1 MSNSVQR
8 MAEAGEKIRKLGF
21 CMAVVFAGMLVA
33 FAALVVYVIWYA
45 VANVASVDSLGVVT
59 LLNGGCIVIPSGL
72 CLALVVGISLV
83 VLCGIS
89 RNISR
94 GVSPFTKA
102 HVRLIRVLAL
112 AFAVNAV
119 VSLVGAYG
127 SVNLTIGGLELYIV
141 PHSFVIEICQGA
153 TFDTGSF
160 IGAVVCLFISAIWSY
175 ASLLQ
180 GDMSYLII
188 ELETQLLKTGKTS
201 ADLIRAT
208 GHTPANISKLRNGK
222 IKAIRLKTLL
232 DICDELDCQ
241 PGDIIQRVSEKE
253 LEELIVERAK
263 NVVRQ
268 MRDGGGNE
276 ASLPTSVFAVDL
288 SDE

>member
-8 MAEAGEKIRKLGF
+8 MVKAGENIRKLGF
-21 CMAVVFAGMLVA
+21 CMAAVFAGMLVA

-45 VANVASVDSLGVVT
+45 VANVASVDSFGVVT

-94 GVSPFTKA
+94 GVSPFTKT

-112 AFAVNAV
+112 AFAVNAAV
-119 VSLVGAYG
+119 SLVGSLVGAYG

-153 TFDTGSF
+153 TFDAGSF

-180 GDMSYLII
+180 EQS
-188 ELETQLLKTGKTS
+188 
-201 ADLIRAT
+201 
-208 GHTPANISKLRNGK
+208 
-222 IKAIRLKTLL
+222 
-232 DICDELDCQ
+232 DEL
-241 PGDIIQRVSEKE
+241 V
-253 LEELIVERAK
+253 
-263 NVVRQ
+263 
-268 MRDGGGNE
+268 
-276 ASLPTSVFAVDL
+276 
-288 SDE
+288 

>member
-1 MSNSVQR
+1 MHGGR
-8 MAEAGEKIRKLGF
+8 F
-21 CMAVVFAGMLVA
+21 CGNARR

-45 VANVASVDSLGVVT
+45 VANVVSVDSFGVVT
-59 LLNGGCIVIPSGL
+59 LLDGGSIVIPSGL

-89 RNISR
+89 HNISR

-112 AFAVNAV
+112 AFVVNAV

-153 TFDTGSF
+153 TFDAGSF

-180 GDMSYLII
+180 EQS
-188 ELETQLLKTGKTS
+188 
-201 ADLIRAT
+201 
-208 GHTPANISKLRNGK
+208 
-222 IKAIRLKTLL
+222 
-232 DICDELDCQ
+232 DEL
-241 PGDIIQRVSEKE
+241 V
-253 LEELIVERAK
+253 
-263 NVVRQ
+263 
-268 MRDGGGNE
+268 
-276 ASLPTSVFAVDL
+276 
-288 SDE
+288 

>member
-1 MSNSVQR
+1 MYVQQR
-8 MAEAGEKIRKLGF
+8 SAYGQGGRKYQEAWFLHGSRF
-21 CMAVVFAGMLVA
+21 CRMLVA

-45 VANVASVDSLGVVT
+45 VANVVSVDSFGVVT
-59 LLNGGCIVIPSGL
+59 LFDGGSIVIPSGL
-72 CLALVVGISLV
+72 CLALVVGVSLV

-89 RNISR
+89 HNISR

-112 AFAVNAV
+112 AFAVNAA

-153 TFDTGSF
+153 TFDAGSF

-180 GDMSYLII
+180 EQS
-188 ELETQLLKTGKTS
+188 
-201 ADLIRAT
+201 
-208 GHTPANISKLRNGK
+208 
-222 IKAIRLKTLL
+222 
-232 DICDELDCQ
+232 DEL
-241 PGDIIQRVSEKE
+241 V
-253 LEELIVERAK
+253 
-263 NVVRQ
+263 
-268 MRDGGGNE
+268 
-276 ASLPTSVFAVDL
+276 
-288 SDE
+288 

>member
-8 MAEAGEKIRKLGF
+8 MAKAGENIRKLGF
-21 CMAVVFAGMLVA
+21 CMAAVFAGMLVA

-45 VANVASVDSLGVVT
+45 VANVASVDSFGVVT
-59 LLNGGCIVIPSGL
+59 LLDGGCIVIPSGL

-94 GVSPFTKA
+94 GVSPFTKT

-112 AFAVNAV
+112 ALALAVNAA
-119 VSLVGAYG
+119 VSFVGAYG
-127 SVNLTIGGLELYIV
+127 SVNLTIGGLELYVV
-141 PHSFVIEICQGA
+141 PHSFVIEICQGV

-180 GDMSYLII
+180 EQS
-188 ELETQLLKTGKTS
+188 
-201 ADLIRAT
+201 
-208 GHTPANISKLRNGK
+208 
-222 IKAIRLKTLL
+222 
-232 DICDELDCQ
+232 DEL
-241 PGDIIQRVSEKE
+241 V
-253 LEELIVERAK
+253 
-263 NVVRQ
+263 
-268 MRDGGGNE
+268 
-276 ASLPTSVFAVDL
+276 
-288 SDE
+288 

>member
-8 MAEAGEKIRKLGF
+8 MAKAGEKIRKLGF
-21 CMAVVFAGMLVA
+21 CMATVFAGMLVA

-45 VANVASVDSLGVVT
+45 VANVVSVDSFGV
-59 LLNGGCIVIPSGL
+59 VIPSGL

-94 GVSPFTKA
+94 GVSPFTKT

-112 AFAVNAV
+112 AFAVNAA

-153 TFDTGSF
+153 TFDAGSF

-180 GDMSYLII
+180 EQS
-188 ELETQLLKTGKTS
+188 
-201 ADLIRAT
+201 
-208 GHTPANISKLRNGK
+208 
-222 IKAIRLKTLL
+222 
-232 DICDELDCQ
+232 DEL
-241 PGDIIQRVSEKE
+241 V
-253 LEELIVERAK
+253 
-263 NVVRQ
+263 
-268 MRDGGGNE
+268 
-276 ASLPTSVFAVDL
+276 
-288 SDE
+288 

>member
-8 MAEAGEKIRKLGF
+8 MAKAGENIRKLGF
-21 CMAVVFAGMLVA
+21 CMAAVFAGMLVA

-45 VANVASVDSLGVVT
+45 VENVASVDSFGVVT

-83 VLCGIS
+83 VLCGVS

-94 GVSPFTKA
+94 TRA

-112 AFAVNAV
+112 AFAVNAA
-119 VSLVGAYG
+119 VSFVGAYG

-153 TFDTGSF
+153 TFDAGSF

-180 GDMSYLII
+180 EQS
-188 ELETQLLKTGKTS
+188 
-201 ADLIRAT
+201 
-208 GHTPANISKLRNGK
+208 
-222 IKAIRLKTLL
+222 
-232 DICDELDCQ
+232 DEL
-241 PGDIIQRVSEKE
+241 V
-253 LEELIVERAK
+253 
-263 NVVRQ
+263 
-268 MRDGGGNE
+268 
-276 ASLPTSVFAVDL
+276 
-288 SDE
+288 

>member
-8 MAEAGEKIRKLGF
+8 MAKARENVRKLGF
-21 CMAVVFAGMLVA
+21 CMTVVFAGMLVA

-45 VANVASVDSLGVVT
+45 IANVASVDSFGVVT
-59 LLNGGCIVIPSGL
+59 LLDGGRIVIPSGL
-72 CLALVVGISLV
+72 CMALVAGVSLV

-141 PHSFVIEICQGA
+141 PHSFVIEIAKALPLMRGRLSAQL
-153 TFDTGSF
+153 S
-160 IGAVVCLFISAIWSY
+160 VCLSRRSGVMPRCSKS
-175 ASLLQ
+175 SLTSLCRRKH
-180 GDMSYLII
+180 
-188 ELETQLLKTGKTS
+188 ELS
-201 ADLIRAT
+201 HHRA
-208 GHTPANISKLRNGK
+208 
-222 IKAIRLKTLL
+222 
-232 DICDELDCQ
+232 
-241 PGDIIQRVSEKE
+241 
-253 LEELIVERAK
+253 
-263 NVVRQ
+263 
-268 MRDGGGNE
+268 
-276 ASLPTSVFAVDL
+276 
-288 SDE
+288 

>member
-8 MAEAGEKIRKLGF
+8 MAKAGENIRKLGF
-21 CMAVVFAGMLVA
+21 CMTAVFAGMLVA
-33 FAALVVYVIWYA
+33 FAALVVYVIWCA
-45 VANVASVDSLGVVT
+45 VTNVASVDSFGVVT

-94 GVSPFTKA
+94 GVSPFTKT
-102 HVRLIRVLAL
+102 HVWLIRVLAL
-112 AFAVNAV
+112 AFAVNAA

-127 SVNLTIGGLELYIV
+127 SVNLTNGGLELYIV

-153 TFDTGSF
+153 TFDAGSF

-180 GDMSYLII
+180 EQS
-188 ELETQLLKTGKTS
+188 
-201 ADLIRAT
+201 
-208 GHTPANISKLRNGK
+208 
-222 IKAIRLKTLL
+222 
-232 DICDELDCQ
+232 DEL
-241 PGDIIQRVSEKE
+241 V
-253 LEELIVERAK
+253 
-263 NVVRQ
+263 
-268 MRDGGGNE
+268 
-276 ASLPTSVFAVDL
+276 
-288 SDE
+288 

>member
-8 MAEAGEKIRKLGF
+8 MAKAGENIRKLGF
-21 CMAVVFAGMLVA
+21 CMAAVFAGMLVA

-45 VANVASVDSLGVVT
+45 VANVASVDSFGVVT
-59 LLNGGCIVIPSGL
+59 
-72 CLALVVGISLV
+72 LV

-94 GVSPFTKA
+94 GVSPFTKT

-112 AFAVNAV
+112 AFAVNAA

-153 TFDTGSF
+153 TFDAGSF

-180 GDMSYLII
+180 EQS
-188 ELETQLLKTGKTS
+188 
-201 ADLIRAT
+201 
-208 GHTPANISKLRNGK
+208 
-222 IKAIRLKTLL
+222 
-232 DICDELDCQ
+232 DEL
-241 PGDIIQRVSEKE
+241 V
-253 LEELIVERAK
+253 
-263 NVVRQ
+263 
-268 MRDGGGNE
+268 
-276 ASLPTSVFAVDL
+276 
-288 SDE
+288 

>member
-8 MAEAGEKIRKLGF
+8 MAKAGENIRKLGF
-21 CMAVVFAGMLVA
+21 CMAAVFAGMLVA

-45 VANVASVDSLGVVT
+45 VTNVASVESFGVVT
-59 LLNGGCIVIPSGL
+59 FLNGGCVVIPSGL

-94 GVSPFTKA
+94 GVSPFTKT

-112 AFAVNAV
+112 AFAVNAA

-127 SVNLTIGGLELYIV
+127 SVNLTIGELELYIV
-141 PHSFVIEICQGA
+141 PHSFVIEICQGV
-153 TFDTGSF
+153 TFDAGSF

-180 GDMSYLII
+180 EQS
-188 ELETQLLKTGKTS
+188 
-201 ADLIRAT
+201 
-208 GHTPANISKLRNGK
+208 
-222 IKAIRLKTLL
+222 
-232 DICDELDCQ
+232 DEL
-241 PGDIIQRVSEKE
+241 V
-253 LEELIVERAK
+253 
-263 NVVRQ
+263 
-268 MRDGGGNE
+268 
-276 ASLPTSVFAVDL
+276 
-288 SDE
+288 

>member
-8 MAEAGEKIRKLGF
+8 MAKAGENIRKLGF
-21 CMAVVFAGMLVA
+21 CMAAVFAGMLVA

-45 VANVASVDSLGVVT
+45 VANVASVDSFGVVT
-59 LLNGGCIVIPSGL
+59 LLDGGCIVIPSGL

-94 GVSPFTKA
+94 GVSPFTKT
-102 HVRLIRVLAL
+102 HVRLIRVLA
-112 AFAVNAV
+112 A

-127 SVNLTIGGLELYIV
+127 SVSLTIGGLELYIV

-153 TFDTGSF
+153 TFDAGSF

-180 GDMSYLII
+180 EQS
-188 ELETQLLKTGKTS
+188 
-201 ADLIRAT
+201 
-208 GHTPANISKLRNGK
+208 
-222 IKAIRLKTLL
+222 
-232 DICDELDCQ
+232 DEL
-241 PGDIIQRVSEKE
+241 V
-253 LEELIVERAK
+253 
-263 NVVRQ
+263 
-268 MRDGGGNE
+268 
-276 ASLPTSVFAVDL
+276 
-288 SDE
+288 

>member
-8 MAEAGEKIRKLGF
+8 MAKARESIRKLGF
-21 CMAVVFAGMLVA
+21 CMTVVFTGMLVA
-33 FAALVVYVIWYA
+33 FVALVVYVIWYA
-45 VANVASVDSLGVVT
+45 IANVASVDSFGVVT
-59 LLNGGCIVIPSGL
+59 LLDGGRVVIPSGL
-72 CLALVVGISLV
+72 CMALVAGISLV
-83 VLCGIS
+83 VMCGIS

-119 VSLVGAYG
+119 VSLIGAYG

-153 TFDTGSF
+153 TLDAGSF

-180 GDMSYLII
+180 EQSD
-188 ELETQLLKTGKTS
+188 QL
-201 ADLIRAT
+201 
-208 GHTPANISKLRNGK
+208 
-222 IKAIRLKTLL
+222 
-232 DICDELDCQ
+232 
-241 PGDIIQRVSEKE
+241 V
-253 LEELIVERAK
+253 
-263 NVVRQ
+263 
-268 MRDGGGNE
+268 
-276 ASLPTSVFAVDL
+276 
-288 SDE
+288 

>member
-1 MSNSVQR
+1 MYVQQR
-8 MAEAGEKIRKLGF
+8 SAYGQGGRKYQEARFLHGSR
-21 CMAVVFAGMLVA
+21 FAGMLVA

-45 VANVASVDSLGVVT
+45 VANVASVDSFGVVT
-59 LLNGGCIVIPSGL
+59 LLDGGCIVIPSGL
-72 CLALVVGISLV
+72 CMALVMGISLV

-94 GVSPFTKA
+94 GVSPFTKT

-112 AFAVNAV
+112 AFAVNAA

-153 TFDTGSF
+153 TFDAGSF

-180 GDMSYLII
+180 EQS
-188 ELETQLLKTGKTS
+188 
-201 ADLIRAT
+201 
-208 GHTPANISKLRNGK
+208 
-222 IKAIRLKTLL
+222 
-232 DICDELDCQ
+232 DEL
-241 PGDIIQRVSEKE
+241 V
-253 LEELIVERAK
+253 
-263 NVVRQ
+263 
-268 MRDGGGNE
+268 
-276 ASLPTSVFAVDL
+276 
-288 SDE
+288 

>member
-8 MAEAGEKIRKLGF
+8 MAKAGENIRKLGF
-21 CMAVVFAGMLVA
+21 CMAAVFAGMLVA

-45 VANVASVDSLGVVT
+45 VANVASVDSFGVVT

-89 RNISR
+89 RNNISR
-94 GVSPFTKA
+94 GVSPFTKT

-112 AFAVNAV
+112 ALAVNAA

-141 PHSFVIEICQGA
+141 PHSFVIEIYQGA
-153 TFDTGSF
+153 TFDAGSF
-160 IGAVVCLFISAIWSY
+160 IGAVVCLFISTIWSY

-180 GDMSYLII
+180 EQS
-188 ELETQLLKTGKTS
+188 
-201 ADLIRAT
+201 
-208 GHTPANISKLRNGK
+208 
-222 IKAIRLKTLL
+222 
-232 DICDELDCQ
+232 DEL
-241 PGDIIQRVSEKE
+241 V
-253 LEELIVERAK
+253 
-263 NVVRQ
+263 
-268 MRDGGGNE
+268 
-276 ASLPTSVFAVDL
+276 
-288 SDE
+288 

>member
-1 MSNSVQR
+1 M
-8 MAEAGEKIRKLGF
+8 
-21 CMAVVFAGMLVA
+21 
-33 FAALVVYVIWYA
+33 IWYA
-45 VANVASVDSLGVVT
+45 VANVASVDSFGVVT
-59 LLNGGCIVIPSGL
+59 LLDGGCIVIPSGL

-94 GVSPFTKA
+94 GVSPFTKT

-112 AFAVNAV
+112 AFAVNAA
-119 VSLVGAYG
+119 VSLIGAYG
-127 SVNLTIGGLELYIV
+127 SVNLTIGGLELYVV
-141 PHSFVIEICQGA
+141 PHSFV
-153 TFDTGSF
+153 
-160 IGAVVCLFISAIWSY
+160 
-175 ASLLQ
+175 
-180 GDMSYLII
+180 I

-241 PGDIIQRVSEKE
+241 PGDIIRRVSEKE

-268 MRDGGGNE
+268 MRNGGGNE